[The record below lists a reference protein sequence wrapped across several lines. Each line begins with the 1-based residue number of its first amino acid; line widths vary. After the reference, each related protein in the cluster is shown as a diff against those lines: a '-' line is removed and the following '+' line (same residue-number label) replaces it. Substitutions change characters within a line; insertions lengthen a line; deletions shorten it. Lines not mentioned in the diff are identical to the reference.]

1 MSPGSSKLGVL
12 LAVSLLFLSVPA
24 TPLPAPEGL
33 REQIIAYLAAR
44 SPKTPRAIDVPPL
57 GDFAVASNLQED
69 LKIDLSSHPQAK
81 RIGHVPVTV
90 TLSANGHILRRGVVN
105 ARVWVDVPVVI
116 AMHPVR
122 RGDPITA
129 QHLGIEERDASEL
142 PNGWVENPEM
152 LIGQRARRTVQM
164 GSVWL
169 SRWAETPPK
178 VRRGQVVRLHLRS
191 GPLRIEG
198 KGVVRR
204 DAQEGEWVRVVNAD
218 TKRELSG
225 RVDAN
230 GAIHVEF

>member
-1 MSPGSSKLGVL
+1 MSWRISKLGALVAMSL
-12 LAVSLLFLSVPA
+12 VFLAVPA
-24 TPLPAPEGL
+24 TSLPAPEGL
-33 REQIIAYLAAR
+33 REKIIEYLAAR

-57 GDFAVASNLQED
+57 GDFAVAARTHRD

-81 RIGHVPVTV
+81 RIGNVPVTV
-90 TLSANGHILRRGVVN
+90 TLSANGHILRRGIVN

-116 AMHPVR
+116 AVHPVR
-122 RGDPITA
+122 RGDQITA
-129 QHLGIEERDASEL
+129 NHLGIEERDASEL
-142 PNGWVENPEM
+142 PAGWVENPEM
-152 LIGQRARRTVQM
+152 LIGQRARRSVQM

-169 SRWAETPPK
+169 SGWAETPPK

-230 GAIHVEF
+230 GSIHVEF

>member
-1 MSPGSSKLGVL
+1 MSWQTSKLGALLVTSLLL
-12 LAVSLLFLSVPA
+12 LAVPA

-33 REQIIAYLAAR
+33 REKIIEYLAAR

-57 GDFAVASNLQED
+57 GDFAVASHLRGK
-69 LKIDLSSHPQAK
+69 LKVDLSSHPQAK

-90 TLSANGHILRRGVVN
+90 TLSADGHILRRGVVN
-105 ARVWVDVPVVI
+105 ARVWVDVPVVV
-116 AMHPVR
+116 AVHPVR

-129 QHLGIEERDASEL
+129 NHLGIEERDASEL
-142 PNGWVENPEM
+142 PTGWVENPEM
-152 LIGQRARRTVQM
+152 LIGQRARRSVQM

-169 SRWAETPPK
+169 SGWAEMPPK
-178 VRRGQVVRLHLRS
+178 VRRGQVVRLHLSS